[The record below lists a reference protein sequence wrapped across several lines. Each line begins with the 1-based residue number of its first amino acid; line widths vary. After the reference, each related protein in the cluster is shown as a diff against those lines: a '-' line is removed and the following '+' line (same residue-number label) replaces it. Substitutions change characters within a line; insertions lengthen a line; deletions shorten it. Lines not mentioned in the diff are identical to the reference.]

1 MKAMVLF
8 SGGVDSTTALALAV
22 EKYGASE
29 VLALSIYYGQKHKK
43 ELEAA
48 QKVVNYY
55 GVAWK
60 QLDLTTIFADSNC
73 SLLANST
80 EEIPQESY
88 AEQLEKTNGAPVSTY
103 VPFRNGLFPDYSR
116 RSVSYWFRCLS
127 TVRPGYMLTPS
138 FLSDMDLRTYIQNS
152 FRREDFV

>member
-29 VLALSIYYGQKHKK
+29 VLALSVYYGQKHKK

-73 SLLANST
+73 SLL
-80 EEIPQESY
+80 EILQ
-88 AEQLEKTNGAPVSTY
+88 KK
-103 VPFRNGLFPDYSR
+103 FRR
-116 RSVSYWFRCLS
+116 KA
-127 TVRPGYMLTPS
+127 M
-138 FLSDMDLRTYIQNS
+138 QNS
-152 FRREDFV
+152 WKKPMVHRFPRMCRSGTVCFWHLLPVWHCQTVVK

>member
-73 SLLANST
+73 SLLVNST

-88 AEQLEKTNGAPVSTY
+88 AEQLENQWCTGFHVCA
-103 VPFRNGLFPDYSR
+103 VPE
-116 RSVSYWFRCLS
+116 RSVSGICCQYG
-127 TVRPGYMLTPS
+127 TVKRL
-138 FLSDMDLRTYIQNS
+138 
-152 FRREDFV
+152 